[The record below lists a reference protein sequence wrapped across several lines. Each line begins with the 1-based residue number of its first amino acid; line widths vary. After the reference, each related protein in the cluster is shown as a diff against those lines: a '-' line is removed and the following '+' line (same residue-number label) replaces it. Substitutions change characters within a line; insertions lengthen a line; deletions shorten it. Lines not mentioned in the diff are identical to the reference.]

1 MYYFRFKK
9 ARNKGELFLM
19 GFTAYRTK
27 DEEGKK
33 LPKHKWLIDSIY
45 HDPLKGGKAREK
57 EYAKA
62 LEQSGC
68 KIVWNKVK

>member
-1 MYYFRFKK
+1 
-9 ARNKGELFLM
+9 M
-19 GFTAYRTK
+19 GFIAYKTTNK
-27 DEEGKK
+27 EGKK
-33 LPKHKWLIDSIY
+33 LPKSKWQIDSIY